1 MPSRSLP
8 QITRVAKRI
17 TSRLR
22 PDRETMRLFPHGDA
36 FHFACRC
43 VDSIDHVVKASRK
56 PQHLPVG
63 VTFPISELPPRGM
76 GHVTNILWVAKSITE
91 TLPLPRGGPKTLL
104 IPRLATYSFDA
115 SRLG

>member
-1 MPSRSLP
+1 MYWATTFALFGVIRYVMTRSFPFRTFAGPLIFLSPSMPSSPLP

-43 VDSIDHVVKASRK
+43 VDRIDHVVKASRK

-63 VTFPISELPPRGM
+63 AHIPHIGTTPAGNRPRC
-76 GHVTNILWVAKSITE
+76 
-91 TLPLPRGGPKTLL
+91 
-104 IPRLATYSFDA
+104 
-115 SRLG
+115 